1 MIILDTA
8 LAKREAEGR
17 PVRVALVG
25 AGAMGRGIA
34 VQIAAMQGMQLVAIA
49 NRTPARAEAAYA
61 AAGTSSCDRVGTASQ
76 LDASIAAGRCAITDD
91 AAVLCESASVEVI
104 LEATGDVDYGTDVA
118 VRAIDTGKHLV
129 LMNAEVDSLIGP
141 LLKARADRAGVVY
154 SNADGDQPGVVM
166 NLFRFVRTLGYGP
179 VLVGNMKGML
189 DHYRTPETQQG
200 FAAANAIDVHMATSF
215 ADGTK
220 LSMEQ
225 AVIANATGFK
235 VSRRGMY
242 GPACRHVN
250 EAAGLFPLDELL
262 DGGRVDYILGAEP
275 GPGVFVLG
283 YDPRPSRQQ
292 LMRYFKMGD
301 GPLYVFYVPYHLPH
315 LEAPLTAARAV
326 LFGDAAVTPLGPP
339 VCDVVAVAKRD
350 LRAGEI
356 LDGIGGF
363 TCYGDIE
370 NAEVTQAERLLPMS
384 LSGGCLLLHDIRRDT
399 AIRYAD
405 VEGQEELLS
414 WRLRAEQDQYFFPA
428 YAGGTIRSE
437 AGRQTARATSSAAD
451 DAY

>member
-8 LAKREAEGR
+8 LAKRHAEGR

-34 VQIAAMQGMQLVAIA
+34 VQIVTAIPGMRLVAIA
-49 NRTPARAEAAYA
+49 NRTPERAEAAYA
-61 AAGTSSCDRVGTASQ
+61 AAGVPNCARVETASQ
-76 LDASIAAGRCAITDD
+76 LDAAITGGRYAVTHD
-91 AAVLCESASVEVI
+91 ASALCEADGVEVI
-104 LEATGDVDYGTDVA
+104 IEATGDVEYGAEVA
-118 VRAIDTGKHLV
+118 ARAIDNGKHLV

-141 LLKARADRAGVVY
+141 LLKSRADRAGVVY

-179 VLVGNMKGML
+179 VLVGNIKGML
-189 DHYRTPETQQG
+189 DHYRTPETQQR
-200 FAAANAIDVHMATSF
+200 FAQANAIDVHMATSF

-225 AVIANATGFK
+225 AVIANATGFR

-242 GPACRHVN
+242 GPACGHVN

-283 YDPRPSRQQ
+283 HDPRPERQQ

-315 LEAPLTAARAV
+315 LESPLTAARAV
-326 LFGDAAVTPLGPP
+326 LFHDAAVTPLGPP
-339 VCDVVAVAKRD
+339 VCDVVAIAKRD
-350 LRAGEI
+350 LKAGET

-363 TCYGDIE
+363 TCYGAIE
-370 NAEVTQAERLLPMS
+370 NSDVTQAESLLPMS
-384 LSGGCLLLHDIRRDT
+384 LSGGCRLRRDILKDT
-399 AIRYAD
+399 AVSYAD
-405 VEGQEELLS
+405 VEGPEELLS
-414 WRLRAEQDQYFFPA
+414 WRLRVEQDQLFFPE
-428 YAGGTIRSE
+428 YAGGSVLSE
-437 AGRQTARATSSAAD
+437 AGRQTTSTRASAS
-451 DAY
+451 